1 MTLHTSQ
8 ERHAGSAED
17 ACIVATIIH
26 RAGDSERVRI
36 GMRRSNRTC
45 EHHGGDRSGGKVK
58 SAVVGILFHLRL
70 VARNFG
76 QVQ

>member
-36 GMRRSNRTC
+36 GMRRSNRTY
-45 EHHGGDRSGGKVK
+45 EHHGGDRNGGKVK
-58 SAVVGILFHLRL
+58 SVVGVLFHVRL
-70 VARNFG
+70 VARNYG